1 MPGEFSCCPQDFQRV
16 YKVCRLSGND
26 ADSDEEDNDYGEDE
40 DEDDCCCHD
49 AQLLK
54 ISQFPRNLEEQA
66 ALQLTEKSNQN
77 LKKI

>member
-1 MPGEFSCCPQDFQRV
+1 M

-26 ADSDEEDNDYGEDE
+26 ADSGEEDNDYGEDEYDDE

-54 ISQFPRNLEEQA
+54 IS
-66 ALQLTEKSNQN
+66 
-77 LKKI
+77 

>member
-1 MPGEFSCCPQDFQRV
+1 M

-26 ADSDEEDNDYGEDE
+26 ADSDEDYDYDEDE

-54 ISQFPRNLEEQA
+54 IS
-66 ALQLTEKSNQN
+66 
-77 LKKI
+77 